1 LICCNASC
9 PDKGSKENG
18 EAQIISA
25 LHLLL
30 KLFGGLWIAILTVVL
45 LTINAAAFAIQL
57 ALQSSALTRS
67 DMSVHPGKSLVG
79 SDPCFSC
86 FEASSF
92 ATGQLAAAD
101 ALIDALLLVT
111 FSRID

>member
-1 LICCNASC
+1 MLPVLTKVAKKMVKRRLFLPFTCC
-9 PDKGSKENG
+9 
-18 EAQIISA
+18 
-25 LHLLL
+25 L
-30 KLFGGLWIAILTVVL
+30 KLFVGLWIAFLTVVL

-79 SDPCFSC
+79 SDPCFTC
-86 FEASSF
+86 FEASGF
-92 ATGQLAAAD
+92 ATGQLAAPD